1 MVPVISPLTLDRRSV
16 ALAVV
21 GGIGHL
27 ALVAALWLWFG
38 FTTRVADNEA
48 FLAYVALGALALGA
62 VPTLLI
68 AARRLAS
75 PAVVVGGIGLATA
88 ARTWLVYVAPQT
100 PPAPVGPTPFG
111 WYLVGWPVVA
121 AVALAGGA
129 VEHWL
134 RRRVSRART
143 PTGK

>member
-1 MVPVISPLTLDRRSV
+1 MVPDISLLALDRRSV
-16 ALAVV
+16 ALAAV
-21 GGIGHL
+21 GGISHL

-48 FLAYVALGALALGA
+48 FLVYTTLGAVALGA

-75 PAVVVGGIGLATA
+75 PLVVVGGTGLATA
-88 ARTWLVYVAPQT
+88 AQTWLVYVAPQT

-129 VEHWL
+129 TEHRL
-134 RRRVSRART
+134 RRTGPRT
-143 PTGK
+143 GT